1 MFRRLLVALALLFAA
16 APALALAL
24 AQSFP
29 VTVKHAFGETVI
41 EKAPERIVT
50 WGWGN
55 HDALLA
61 LGVVPVAMPF
71 STYGGGD
78 NGLHPWVEEK
88 LTQLGAATP
97 VQLADSSDIPFEQ
110 IAAQKPDVIIAV
122 FSGISAEQYARLS
135 QIAPTVAYPDQ
146 PWSTPWQD
154 VTRIVGQI
162 VGKPAEAEQLV
173 ADTLKFVT
181 DEAAKYPE
189 IAGTSFAGVNDFDG
203 SIAVYD
209 ALDARMKFLTDI
221 GLVLAPSVTELSP
234 KDGSFYYPL
243 SYELFDQLT
252 SDILITYYETQAAS
266 DEFFAKP
273 YAQSQPQ
280 YQKGAFASL
289 VGIEYVAAVSPPSAL
304 SLRWGFPHYAEII
317 AAAARNARK

>member
-1 MFRRLLVALALLFAA
+1 MLRHFLAILTLLVVAV
-16 APALALAL
+16 APAA

-29 VTVKHAFGETVI
+29 VTIEHAFGETMI

-71 STYGGGD
+71 STYGGGE
-78 NGLHPWVEEK
+78 NGLHPWVEERLK
-88 LTQLGAATP
+88 ELGAATP
-97 VQLADSSDIPFEQ
+97 IQLSDTQEIPFEQ
-110 IAAQKPDVIIAV
+110 IAAAKPDVIVAV
-122 FSGISAEQYARLS
+122 FSGIKAEDYARLS

-146 PWSTPWQD
+146 AWSTPWQE
-154 VTRIVGQI
+154 VTRTVGRI
-162 VGKPAEAEQLV
+162 VGKPVEAEQVV
-173 ADTLKFVT
+173 ADTLKFVA

-189 IAGTSFAGVNDFDG
+189 IAGTTFAGVNDFDG

-243 SYELFDQLT
+243 SYELFDQLK

-289 VGIEYVAAVSPPSAL
+289 IGIEYVAAVSPPSAL

-317 AAAARNARK
+317 AAAARNAKK

>member
-1 MFRRLLVALALLFAA
+1 MFRRLLVALVLLLAA
-16 APALALAL
+16 AVPAL

-29 VTVKHAFGETVI
+29 VTIRHALGETVI
-41 EKAPERIVT
+41 EQAPQRIVT

-78 NGLHPWVEEK
+78 NGLHPGVEERLK
-88 LTQLGAATP
+88 ELGAATP
-97 VQLADSSDIPFEQ
+97 VQLSDGSDIPFEQ

-122 FSGISAEQYARLS
+122 FSGLNAEQYARLS

-154 VTRIVGQI
+154 VTKIIGQI

-173 ADTLKFVT
+173 ADTLKFVA
-181 DEAAKYPE
+181 DETAKYPE
-189 IAGTSFAGVNDFDG
+189 IAGTTFAGVNDFDG

-234 KDGSFYYPL
+234 KDGSFFYPL
-243 SYELFDQLT
+243 SYELFDQLK

-273 YAQSQPQ
+273 YAQSQAQ

-289 VGIEYVAAVSPPSAL
+289 VGVEYVATVSPPSAL

>member
-1 MFRRLLVALALLFAA
+1 MFRRLLVALVLLLAA
-16 APALALAL
+16 AVPAL

-29 VTVKHAFGETVI
+29 VTIRHALGETVI
-41 EKAPERIVT
+41 EQAPQRIVT

-78 NGLHPWVEEK
+78 NGLHPWVEERLK
-88 LTQLGAATP
+88 ELGAATP
-97 VQLADSSDIPFEQ
+97 VQLSDGSDIPFEQ

-122 FSGISAEQYARLS
+122 FSGLNAEQYARLS

-154 VTRIVGQI
+154 VTKIIGQI

-173 ADTLKFVT
+173 ADTLKFVA
-181 DEAAKYPE
+181 DETAKYPE
-189 IAGTSFAGVNDFDG
+189 IAGTTFAGVNDFDG

-234 KDGSFYYPL
+234 KDGSFFYPL
-243 SYELFDQLT
+243 SYELFDQLK

-266 DEFFAKP
+266 DEFFLKP
-273 YAQSQPQ
+273 YAQSQAQ

-289 VGIEYVAAVSPPSAL
+289 VGVEYVAAVSPPSAL

>member
-1 MFRRLLVALALLFAA
+1 MFRRLLVALVLLFAA
-16 APALALAL
+16 AVPAL

-29 VTVKHAFGETVI
+29 VTIRHAFGETVI
-41 EKAPERIVT
+41 EQAPQRIVT

-88 LTQLGAATP
+88 LKQLGAATP
-97 VQLADSSDIPFEQ
+97 VQLSDSSDIPYEQ
-110 IAAQKPDVIIAV
+110 IAAQKPDVIVAV
-122 FSGISAEQYARLS
+122 FSGLNAEQYARLS

-154 VTRIVGQI
+154 VTEIIGQI
-162 VGKPAEAEQLV
+162 VGKPVEAEQVV
-173 ADTLKFVT
+173 ADTLKFVA
-181 DEAAKYPE
+181 DETAKYPE
-189 IAGTSFAGVNDFDG
+189 IAGTTFAGVNDFDG

-209 ALDARMKFLTDI
+209 AHDARMKFLTDI

-234 KDGSFYYPL
+234 KDGSYFYPL
-243 SYELFDQLT
+243 SYELFDQLE

-266 DEFFAKP
+266 DEFFSKP

-280 YQKGAFASL
+280 YLKGAFASL
-289 VGIEYVAAVSPPSAL
+289 IGIEYVAAVSPPSAL

-317 AAAARNARK
+317 AAAASNARE

>member
-1 MFRRLLVALALLFAA
+1 MFRRLLVALVLLFAA
-16 APALALAL
+16 AVPAL

-29 VTVKHAFGETVI
+29 VTIRHALGETVI
-41 EKAPERIVT
+41 EQAPQRIVT

-78 NGLHPWVEEK
+78 NGLHPWVEERLK
-88 LTQLGAATP
+88 ELGAATP
-97 VQLADSSDIPFEQ
+97 VQLSDSSDIPFEQ

-122 FSGISAEQYARLS
+122 FSGLNAEQYARLS

-154 VTRIVGQI
+154 VTKVIGQI

-173 ADTLKFVT
+173 ADTLKFVA
-181 DEAAKYPE
+181 DETAKYPE
-189 IAGTSFAGVNDFDG
+189 IAGTTFAGVNDFDG

-234 KDGSFYYPL
+234 KDGSFFYPL
-243 SYELFDQLT
+243 SYELFDQLK

-273 YAQSQPQ
+273 YAQSQAQ

-289 VGIEYVAAVSPPSAL
+289 VGVEYVAAVSPPSAL

>member
-1 MFRRLLVALALLFAA
+1 MFRRLLVALVLLLAA
-16 APALALAL
+16 AVPAL

-29 VTVKHAFGETVI
+29 VTIRHALGETVI
-41 EKAPERIVT
+41 EQAPQRTVT

-78 NGLHPWVEEK
+78 NGLHPWVEERLK
-88 LTQLGAATP
+88 ELGAATP
-97 VQLADSSDIPFEQ
+97 VQLSDGSDIPFEQ

-122 FSGISAEQYARLS
+122 FSGLNAEQYARLS

-154 VTRIVGQI
+154 VTKIIGQI

-173 ADTLKFVT
+173 ADTLKFVA
-181 DEAAKYPE
+181 DETAKYPE
-189 IAGTSFAGVNDFDG
+189 IAGTTFAGVNDFDG

-234 KDGSFYYPL
+234 KDGSFFYPL
-243 SYELFDQLT
+243 SYELFDQLK

-273 YAQSQPQ
+273 YAQSQAQ

-289 VGIEYVAAVSPPSAL
+289 VGVEYVAAVSPPSAL

>member
-1 MFRRLLVALALLFAA
+1 MPRRFLAVLTLLAIAA
-16 APALALAL
+16 MPAA

-29 VTVKHAFGETVI
+29 VTIKHAFGETVI
-41 EKAPERIVT
+41 AKAPERIVT

-55 HDALLA
+55 NDALLA

-71 STYGGGD
+71 STYGGGE
-78 NGLHPWVEEK
+78 NGLHPWVEQRLKE
-88 LTQLGAATP
+88 LGAETP
-97 VQLADSSDIPFEQ
+97 IQLSDTQDIPYEQ
-110 IAAQKPDVIIAV
+110 IAAARPDVIVAV
-122 FSGISAEQYARLS
+122 FSGITAEEYARLS

-146 PWSTPWQD
+146 AWSTPWED
-154 VTRIVGQI
+154 VTRIIGQI
-162 VGKPAEAEQLV
+162 VGKPAEAEQVV
-173 ADTLKFVT
+173 ADTLKFVA

-189 IAGTSFAGVNDFDG
+189 IAGTTFAGVNDYDG
-203 SIAVYD
+203 SIAVY
-209 ALDARMKFLTDI
+209 APLDARVKFLASI

-234 KDGSFYYPL
+234 NDGSYLFPL

-289 VGIEYVAAVSPPSAL
+289 IGIEYVAAVSPPSAL

>member
-1 MFRRLLVALALLFAA
+1 MLRRLVVVVALLIAA
-16 APALALAL
+16 IAPAA

-29 VTVKHAFGETVI
+29 VTIEHALGETVI
-41 EKAPERIVT
+41 EKAPARIVT

-71 STYGGGD
+71 STYGGGED
-78 NGLHPWVEEK
+78 GLHPWVADK
-88 LTQLGAATP
+88 LKELGAATP
-97 VQLADSSDIPFEQ
+97 VQLADTQEIPYEQ
-110 IAAQKPDVIIAV
+110 IAAQKPDVIVAV
-122 FSGISAEQYARLS
+122 FSGIDADEYARLS
-135 QIAPTVAYPDQ
+135 QIAPTVAYPDAA
-146 PWSTPWQD
+146 WSTPWED
-154 VTRIVGQI
+154 VTTIIGQI
-162 VGKPAEAEQLV
+162 VGKSAEAEQVV
-173 ADTLKFVT
+173 ADTHKFVADDT
-181 DEAAKYPE
+181 AKYPE
-189 IAGTSFAGVNDFDG
+189 IAGTTFAGVNDFDG

-209 ALDARMKFLTDI
+209 ALDARMKFLVNA

-252 SDILITYYETQAAS
+252 SDILITYYETQEAS

-273 YAQSQPQ
+273 YVQNQPQ
-280 YQKGAFASL
+280 FKKGAFAWL
-289 VGIEYVAAVSPPSAL
+289 VGIENVAAMSPPSAL
-304 SLRWGFPHYAEII
+304 SLRWGYPHYAEII

>member
-1 MFRRLLVALALLFAA
+1 MFRRLLVALVLLFAA
-16 APALALAL
+16 AVPAL

-29 VTVKHAFGETVI
+29 VTIRHALGETVI
-41 EKAPERIVT
+41 EQAPQRIVT

-78 NGLHPWVEEK
+78 NGLHPWVEERLK
-88 LTQLGAATP
+88 ELGAATP
-97 VQLADSSDIPFEQ
+97 VQLSDSSDIPFEQ

-122 FSGISAEQYARLS
+122 FSGLNAEQYARLS

-154 VTRIVGQI
+154 VTKIIGQI

-173 ADTLKFVT
+173 ADTLKFVA
-181 DEAAKYPE
+181 DETAKYPE
-189 IAGTSFAGVNDFDG
+189 IAGTTFAGVNDFDG

-209 ALDARMKFLTDI
+209 ALDARMKFLIDI

-234 KDGSFYYPL
+234 KDGSFFYPL
-243 SYELFDQLT
+243 SYELFDQLK

-273 YAQSQPQ
+273 YAQSQAQ

-289 VGIEYVAAVSPPSAL
+289 VGVEYVAAVSPPSAL

>member
-1 MFRRLLVALALLFAA
+1 MFRLVVLALFALLPVSFA
-16 APALALAL
+16 S

-29 VTVKHAFGETVI
+29 VTIPHAFGETTLAA
-41 EKAPERIVT
+41 EPARIVT

-88 LTQLGAATP
+88 LAELGAATP
-97 VQLADSSDIPFEQ
+97 IQLSDTQEIPYEQ
-110 IAAQKPDVIIAV
+110 IAAARPDVIVAV
-122 FSGISAEQYARLS
+122 FSGIDQAQYDRLS
-135 QIAPTVAYPDQ
+135 RIAPTVAYPGEA
-146 PWSTPWQD
+146 WSTPWQD
-154 VTRIVGQI
+154 VTLTI
-162 VGKPAEAEQLV
+162 GKITGKSAEARQLV
-173 ADTLKFVT
+173 DDTLAFVAT
-181 DEAAKYPE
+181 ETAKYPE
-189 IAGTSFAGVNDFDG
+189 IAGTTFAGVNDFDG

-209 ALDARMKFLTDI
+209 ALDARVKFLVDI
-221 GLVLAPSVTELSP
+221 GMVLAPSVADLSP

-252 SDILITYYETQAAS
+252 SDILITYYETQEAS
-266 DEFFAKP
+266 DAFFAKP
-273 YAQSQPQ
+273 YTLSQPQ
-280 YQKGAFASL
+280 HQKGAFASL
-289 VGIEYVAAVSPPSAL
+289 VGVEYVAAVSPPSAL

-317 AAAARNARK
+317 AEAARNAGK

>member
-1 MFRRLLVALALLFAA
+1 MFRRLLVALVLLLAA
-16 APALALAL
+16 AVPAL
-24 AQSFP
+24 AQSFS
-29 VTVKHAFGETVI
+29 VTIRHALGETVI
-41 EKAPERIVT
+41 EQAPQRIVT

-78 NGLHPWVEEK
+78 NGLHPWVEERLK
-88 LTQLGAATP
+88 ELGAATP
-97 VQLADSSDIPFEQ
+97 VQLSDGSDIPFEQ

-122 FSGISAEQYARLS
+122 FSGLNAEQYARLS

-154 VTRIVGQI
+154 VTKIIGQI

-173 ADTLKFVT
+173 ADTLKFVA
-181 DEAAKYPE
+181 DETAKYPE
-189 IAGTSFAGVNDFDG
+189 IAGTTFAGVNDFDG

-234 KDGSFYYPL
+234 KDGSFFYPL
-243 SYELFDQLT
+243 SYELFDQLK

-273 YAQSQPQ
+273 YAQSQAQ

-289 VGIEYVAAVSPPSAL
+289 VGVEYVAAVSPPSAL

>member
-1 MFRRLLVALALLFAA
+1 MFRRLLVALVLLFAA
-16 APALALAL
+16 AVPAL

-29 VTVKHAFGETVI
+29 VTIRHALGETVI
-41 EKAPERIVT
+41 EQAPQRIVT

-78 NGLHPWVEEK
+78 NGLHPWVEERLK
-88 LTQLGAATP
+88 ELGAATP
-97 VQLADSSDIPFEQ
+97 VQLSDSSDIPFEQ

-122 FSGISAEQYARLS
+122 FSGLNAEQYARLS

-154 VTRIVGQI
+154 VTKIIGQI

-173 ADTLKFVT
+173 ADTLKFVA

-189 IAGTSFAGVNDFDG
+189 IAGTTFAGVNDFDG

-209 ALDARMKFLTDI
+209 ALDARMKFLIDI

-234 KDGSFYYPL
+234 KDGSFFYPL
-243 SYELFDQLT
+243 SYELFDQLK

-273 YAQSQPQ
+273 YAQSQAQ

-289 VGIEYVAAVSPPSAL
+289 VGVEYVAAVSPPSAL

>member
-1 MFRRLLVALALLFAA
+1 MLRRFLAALTLLVLAV
-16 APALALAL
+16 APAA

-29 VTVKHAFGETVI
+29 VAIKHAFGETVI
-41 EKAPERIVT
+41 AKAPERIVT

-88 LTQLGAATP
+88 LKELGAVTP
-97 VQLADSSDIPFEQ
+97 IQLSDTQEIPFEQ
-110 IAAQKPDVIIAV
+110 IAAAKPDVIVAV
-122 FSGISAEQYARLS
+122 FSGINSEQYARLS
-135 QIAPTVAYPDQ
+135 EIAPTVAYPDQ
-146 PWSTPWQD
+146 AWSTPWQD

-162 VGKPAEAEQLV
+162 VGKPAEAERVV
-173 ADTLKFVT
+173 ADTLKFVA
-181 DEAAKYPE
+181 DEAAKYPA
-189 IAGTSFAGVNDFDG
+189 IAGTTFAGVNDFDG

-243 SYELFDQLT
+243 SYELFDKLE

-266 DEFFAKP
+266 DELFAKP

-317 AAAARNARK
+317 AAAARNAKK

>member
-1 MFRRLLVALALLFAA
+1 MFRRLLVALVLLLAA
-16 APALALAL
+16 AVPAL

-29 VTVKHAFGETVI
+29 VTIRHALGETVI
-41 EKAPERIVT
+41 EQAPQRIVT

-78 NGLHPWVEEK
+78 NGLHPWVEERLK
-88 LTQLGAATP
+88 ELGAATP
-97 VQLADSSDIPFEQ
+97 VQLSDGSDIPFEQ

-122 FSGISAEQYARLS
+122 FSGLNAEQYARLS

-154 VTRIVGQI
+154 VTKIIGQI

-173 ADTLKFVT
+173 ADTLKFVA
-181 DEAAKYPE
+181 DETAKYPE
-189 IAGTSFAGVNDFDG
+189 IAGTTFAGVNDFDG

-234 KDGSFYYPL
+234 KDGSFFYPL
-243 SYELFDQLT
+243 SYELFDQLK

-273 YAQSQPQ
+273 YAQSQAQ

-289 VGIEYVAAVSPPSAL
+289 VGVEYVATVSPPSAL

>member
-1 MFRRLLVALALLFAA
+1 MFRRLLVALVLLFAA
-16 APALALAL
+16 AVPAL

-29 VTVKHAFGETVI
+29 VTIRHAHGETVI
-41 EKAPERIVT
+41 EQAPQRIVT

-78 NGLHPWVEEK
+78 NGLHPWVEERLK
-88 LTQLGAATP
+88 ELGAATP
-97 VQLADSSDIPFEQ
+97 VQLSDSSDIPFEQ

-122 FSGISAEQYARLS
+122 FSGLNAEQYARLS

-154 VTRIVGQI
+154 VTKIVGQI

-173 ADTLKFVT
+173 ADTLKFVA
-181 DEAAKYPE
+181 DETAKYPE
-189 IAGTSFAGVNDFDG
+189 IAGTTFAGVNDFDG

-234 KDGSFYYPL
+234 KDGSFFYPL
-243 SYELFDQLT
+243 SYELFDQLK

-273 YAQSQPQ
+273 YAQSQAQ

-289 VGIEYVAAVSPPSAL
+289 VGVEYVAAVSPPSAL

>member
-1 MFRRLLVALALLFAA
+1 MFRRVLAFFVVLAGA
-16 APALALAL
+16 IAPAA

-29 VTVKHAFGETVI
+29 VTIKHALGETVI
-41 EKAPERIVT
+41 EGAPQRIVT

-88 LTQLGAATP
+88 LAELGAETP
-97 VQLADSSDIPFEQ
+97 VQLPDTQDIPYEE

-122 FSGISAEQYARLS
+122 FSGIDAEAYARLS
-135 QIAPTVAYPDQ
+135 QIAPTVAYPDA
-146 PWSTPWQD
+146 PWSTPWED
-154 VTRIVGQI
+154 VTRIIGQV
-162 VGKPAEAEQLV
+162 VGKSAEAEALV
-173 ADTLKFVT
+173 NDTHAFVAAET
-181 DEAAKYPE
+181 AKYPE
-189 IAGTSFAGVNDFDG
+189 IAGTTFAGVNDFDG

-209 ALDARMKFLTDI
+209 ALDARMKFLVNA

-234 KDGSFYYPL
+234 KDGSFYYAL

-252 SDILITYYETQAAS
+252 SDILITYYETQEAS
-266 DEFFAKP
+266 DAFFAKP
-273 YAQSQPQ
+273 YVQTQPQ
-280 YQKGAFASL
+280 YVKGAFASL
-289 VGIEYVAAVSPPSAL
+289 VGIENVAAMSPPSAL
-304 SLRWGFPHYAEII
+304 SLRWGYPHYAEII
-317 AAAARNARK
+317 AAAARAAKQ

>member
-1 MFRRLLVALALLFAA
+1 MFRTILVAFALLFAA
-16 APALALAL
+16 TPAL

-29 VTVKHAFGETVI
+29 VTIKHAFGETVI
-41 EKAPERIVT
+41 EKSPERIVT

-78 NGLHPWVEEK
+78 NGLHPWVEER
-88 LTQLGAATP
+88 LQQLGAATP
-97 VQLADSSDIPFEQ
+97 LQLADGSDIPFEQ

-122 FSGISAEQYARLS
+122 FSGLDAEQYARLS

-146 PWSTPWQD
+146 PWSTPWQE
-154 VTRIVGQI
+154 VTRTIGQI

-173 ADTLKFVT
+173 ADTLQFVA

-203 SIAVYD
+203 SISVYD
-209 ALDARMKFLTDI
+209 ALDARMRFLTDI

-243 SYELFDQLT
+243 SYELFDQLK

-273 YAQSQPQ
+273 YARSQPQ
-280 YQKGAFASL
+280 FQKGAFASL

-317 AAAARNARK
+317 AAAARNAKK